1 MSRSLERENEH
12 LKKEINTLKAREH
25 LARHGQAQQGS
36 IVSAEEFMMERRKH
50 EDATRMVKMLERRVD
65 EIQTE
70 KVVIMN
76 ICTCI
81 HLTK

>member
-1 MSRSLERENEH
+1 ML
-12 LKKEINTLKAREH
+12 
-25 LARHGQAQQGS
+25 
-36 IVSAEEFMMERRKH
+36 ERRKH

-76 ICTCI
+76 M
-81 HLTK
+81 HLFSQHQIAAITLAIAMCN